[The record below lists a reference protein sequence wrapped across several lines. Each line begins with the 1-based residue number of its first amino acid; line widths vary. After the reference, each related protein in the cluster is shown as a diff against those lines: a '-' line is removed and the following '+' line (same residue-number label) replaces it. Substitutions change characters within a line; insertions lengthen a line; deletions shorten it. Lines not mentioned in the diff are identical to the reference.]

1 MAKRALLVLAGFG
14 ILLSAAYFSATSA
27 SQEFTAT
34 TRDVSPFAYCC
45 IEHQGPF
52 TDIES
57 VIGQL
62 MQALQAQNIMPRGPM
77 VGVYYN
83 SPDQVQPQELKWEIG
98 FPVTEQ
104 ASPLAP
110 LVKKVWEYKTV
121 VAAVHVGP
129 YEQTGD
135 TIAKVMDWMTQQG
148 YFPAGP
154 SLERYLDMDPS
165 KVDPGKLRTEIWIP
179 VNKK

>member
-14 ILLSAAYFSATSA
+14 ILLSAAYFSATIA
-27 SQEFTAT
+27 SQEFTAA

-62 MQALQAQNIMPRGPM
+62 MQAIQTQNIMPRGPM

-83 SPDQVQPQELKWEIG
+83 APGQVEPEELKWEIG

-104 ASPLAP
+104 ASPVAP

-121 VAAVHVGP
+121 VTAMHVGP

-135 TIAKVMDWMTQQG
+135 TITKAMDWITQQG
-148 YFPAGP
+148 FFPVGP
-154 SLERYLDMDPS
+154 SLERYMDMDPS